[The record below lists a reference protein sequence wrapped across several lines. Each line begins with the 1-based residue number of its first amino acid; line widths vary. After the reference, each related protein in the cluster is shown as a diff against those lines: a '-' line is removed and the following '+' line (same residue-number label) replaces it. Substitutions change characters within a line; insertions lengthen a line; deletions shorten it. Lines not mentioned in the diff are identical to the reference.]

1 MTDKEQP
8 VPGQDYS
15 LEEIVDMFGKDSI
28 FIGLDRVGLEEEARE
43 LGLEFD

>member
-1 MTDKEQP
+1 MTNKERP
-8 VPGQDYS
+8 VVGQDYS

-28 FIGLDRVGLEEEARE
+28 FIGLDRVGLEEEAHE

>member
-1 MTDKEQP
+1 MTNKERP
-8 VPGQDYS
+8 VVGQDYS

-28 FIGLDRVGLEEEARE
+28 YNGLDRVRLEEEARE